1 VEEAVM
7 ASDFIID
14 VNEADFEYQVVAY
27 SANTPVIVDFW
38 ATWCKPCKEL
48 SPLLERL
55 ARQAGGSFR
64 LARLDVDRN
73 PNLAILYGVRSIPT
87 VKAFSGGQVVGEFVG
102 ILSEERLAEFL
113 SQITPPSPLALAVE
127 KASSLLDLKQWTAA
141 EEIFRKVLEQDA
153 DQTRS
158 LLGLARTLLA
168 QGKAGEASFVLAH
181 FPASREYAQA
191 ELLQP
196 YARALVELD
205 EGRLPADTDL
215 DAVFAG
221 AVRLAR
227 RGKFPAALD
236 GLLDILR
243 QDKRY
248 RGGKARAV
256 FLSLL
261 AILGDDD
268 PEARQYRAELASVL
282 F

>member
-1 VEEAVM
+1 M

-55 ARQAGGSFR
+55 ARQAGGAFR
-64 LARLDVDRN
+64 LARVDVDRN

-102 ILSEERLAEFL
+102 MLSEERLVEFL
-113 SQITPPSPLALAVE
+113 SSITPPSPLALAVE
-127 KASSLLDLKQWTAA
+127 KATSLLDLKQWAAA

-153 DQTRS
+153 DQPLS
-158 LLGLARTLLA
+158 LLGLARALLA
-168 QGKAGEASFVLAH
+168 QGKAGEASYVLAH
-181 FPASREYAQA
+181 FPASRELTQA

-196 YARALVELD
+196 YARALVEMGED
-205 EGRLPADTDL
+205 RLPAETDL
-215 DAVFAG
+215 DAVFSG
-221 AVRLAR
+221 ALRLAK
-227 RGKFPAALD
+227 RGNFPAALD

-243 QDKRY
+243 QNKRY

-256 FLSLL
+256 FLGLL
-261 AILGDDD
+261 TILGDDD